1 MWIALCDLR
10 CSPDSLAPA
19 LNCGIFL
26 ANTGKMYV
34 SCSAKVNTSRD
45 TDDVGSTA
53 IDSLPIRA

>member
-1 MWIALCDLR
+1 
-10 CSPDSLAPA
+10 

-53 IDSLPIRA
+53 IDSLPTVA